1 MKKILYL
8 LLFLIF
14 NSAYALNGEEF
25 YYTKEA
31 INALADVN
39 YAVTKSQEI
48 PTGNAKQQITRSM
61 QALIKQKNAMIK
73 AKYQFEK
80 FTKSNTEIV
89 KQSAVL
95 ISSSLSLLQSNLE
108 TAITLNEQI
117 LNMSDKEVIENNGTI
132 NRKLAECIEST
143 DDAWDAYSKTS
154 MSITY
159 TLTAEGKDPNAKIT
173 HLKLT
178 RKEIDELKGLLKDR
192 FKYEL
197 SNKTANK
204 LRLSQYVP
212 IYLMQFLNDK
222 WKAVDEI

>member
-1 MKKILYL
+1 MKKII
-8 LLFLIF
+8 LLFLFLFF
-14 NSAYALNGEEF
+14 NSAYAYNGEEF

-48 PTGNAKQQITRSM
+48 PKGNAKQQITRSM

-108 TAITLNEQI
+108 TA
-117 LNMSDKEVIENNGTI
+117 MSFAPP
-132 NRKLAECIEST
+132 L
-143 DDAWDAYSKTS
+143 
-154 MSITY
+154 
-159 TLTAEGKDPNAKIT
+159 
-173 HLKLT
+173 
-178 RKEIDELKGLLKDR
+178 
-192 FKYEL
+192 
-197 SNKTANK
+197 
-204 LRLSQYVP
+204 
-212 IYLMQFLNDK
+212 
-222 WKAVDEI
+222 